1 MAKLDLKFAGMDAYI
16 ETLVKMGENV
26 KEVTDETLQQGIEII
41 NEELHVEMRKHHVT
55 GETERS
61 IRDREKVKWSG
72 DKASIKYGFD
82 VKKGGE
88 PAIYLQRG
96 RPHQRPTPVLEPA
109 EKRAE
114 GRIRELLE
122 KAHALIMGGSNG

>member
-16 ETLVKMGENV
+16 ETLRRMGENV
-26 KEVTDETLQQGIEII
+26 KEVTDETLQQGVDII
-41 NEELHVEMRKHHVT
+41 NEELHVEMRKHRVT

-61 IRDREKVKWSG
+61 LRDGEKVKWSG

-82 VKKGGE
+82 IKKGGE
-88 PAIYLQRG
+88 PAIYLERG
-96 RPHQRPTPVLEPA
+96 RPHQRATPVLKPA

-114 GRIRELLE
+114 GRIKELLE
-122 KAHALIMGGSNG
+122 RGMALITGESNG

>member
-16 ETLVKMGENV
+16 EAMAKLGEDV
-26 KEVTDETLQQGIEII
+26 KEITDETLQQGVDII

-55 GETERS
+55 GKTERS
-61 IRDREKVKWSG
+61 IRDGEKVKWSG
-72 DKASIKYGFD
+72 DKASVKYGFN

-88 PAIYLQRG
+88 PAIYLERG
-96 RPHQRPTPVLEPA
+96 RPHQRPTPVLKPA

-114 GRIRELLE
+114 SRIKELLE
-122 KAHALIMGGSNG
+122 EAIRKVMDRANG

>member
-1 MAKLDLKFAGMDAYI
+1 MAKMNLKFAGMDAYI
-16 ETLVKMGENV
+16 ENLRKLGEDV
-26 KEVTDETLQQGIEII
+26 KEVTNEALQQGIDII

-55 GETERS
+55 GETEKS
-61 IRDREKVKWSG
+61 IRDGEKVKWSG

-88 PAIYLQRG
+88 PAIYLERG
-96 RPHQRPTPVLEPA
+96 RPHQRPTPVLKPA

-114 GRIRELLE
+114 SRIRELQEETLR
-122 KAHALIMGGSNG
+122 KVMDRANG

>member
-16 ETLVKMGENV
+16 ETLGNMGENV
-26 KEVTDETLQQGIEII
+26 KEVTDETLQQGVDII
-41 NEELHVEMRKHHVT
+41 NEELHAEMRKHHVT

-61 IRDREKVKWSG
+61 LRDGEKVKWSG

-88 PAIYLQRG
+88 PAIYLERG
-96 RPHQRPTPVLEPA
+96 RPHQRPTPVLKPA

-122 KAHALIMGGSNG
+122 AALRKVTDRANG